1 MPLRRRPVARI
12 ATTAVVAG
20 TAANMGARSAQR
32 SAAAAQ
38 DEAAPP
44 APAPAD
50 EPAAPEAAES
60 SEIEQLKAQSDAVRQ
75 QYVARFKE
83 ADAKGRGYVELS
95 DLRKPQF
102 SQLYTLFVSAD
113 RDGATHHSLERMGMF
128 WAVFC
133 FSCSFF

>member
-38 DEAAPP
+38 AQADQAQAAPP

-50 EPAAPEAAES
+50 ESAAPEATES
-60 SEIEQLKAQSDAVRQ
+60 TDIEQLKQFAALRDQGILTEEEFAAKKAQIL
-75 QYVARFKE
+75 
-83 ADAKGRGYVELS
+83 GI
-95 DLRKPQF
+95 
-102 SQLYTLFVSAD
+102 
-113 RDGATHHSLERMGMF
+113 
-128 WAVFC
+128 
-133 FSCSFF
+133 